1 MQEKYKLLGPN
12 GVLSVP
18 ELPED
23 WRERNGEGCPLF
35 WHESKLIAMEKI
47 VRCCGW
53 HESKPIALW
62 CALLDEWKVHAVLDC
77 SPGSG
82 ALMEAALT
90 RGIVYHGFCLDLSW
104 LCHMICF

>member
-23 WRERNGEGCPLF
+23 WRERNGGCPLF
-35 WHESKLIAMEKI
+35 
-47 VRCCGW
+47 W

-77 SPGSG
+77 I
-82 ALMEAALT
+82 ALE
-90 RGIVYHGFCLDLSW
+90 VVP
-104 LCHMICF
+104 

>member
-23 WRERNGEGCPLF
+23 WVERNGEGCPLF
-35 WHESKLIAMEKI
+35 WHESK
-47 VRCCGW
+47 
-53 HESKPIALW
+53 PIALW
-62 CALLDEWKVHAVLDC
+62 CALLGEWKVHAVLDC

-82 ALMEAALT
+82 DESMRKDRKDCPYFQLKACKSKYVLT
-90 RGIVYHGFCLDLSW
+90 SSSQLL
-104 LCHMICF
+104 